1 MPARHVHLVRHGLPL
16 VDTDAAAASWALDPA
31 GAGTIRELRR
41 SGRLPDRATWF
52 SSPEPKAR
60 ETARMLTGGP
70 VEVVDALR
78 EQVRLHVGWIEDFD
92 GVLAE
97 AFAHPERPAYD
108 GWEPLDATRRRA
120 ADAVRNLM
128 REHPTG
134 DLVLVG
140 HGTSLALV
148 AAELTGTPVN
158 PYAPAAMGFPDVVT
172 IRMSSAGDPGPL
184 SFRAVL
190 SVSAVLTVAE
200 FATWQAT
207 DRLGWVLVPAGVV
220 AALVVGPRRSRDLGV
235 SLLAAVL
242 IAVFVMTGLVTFTPR
257 LQS

>member
-16 VDTDAAAASWALDPA
+16 VDTGAAASSWVLDPA
-31 GAGTIRELRR
+31 GTGPIRDLRA

-60 ETARMLTGGP
+60 ETARLLTDGP

-78 EQVRLHVGWIEDFD
+78 EQVRLHVGWITDFD

-97 AFAHPERPAYD
+97 AFAHPERPAHD
-108 GWEPLDATRRRA
+108 GWEPLEATGRRA
-120 ADAVRNLM
+120 AQAVRELL
-128 REHPTG
+128 RTHPSG

-172 IRMSSAGDPGPL
+172 IRMGSGTHPGPL
-184 SFRAVL
+184 SFRAV
-190 SVSAVLTVAE
+190 VAGAVGLVALE
-200 FATWQAT
+200 LACWLGTG
-207 DRLGWVLVPAGVV
+207 RLGWVLLPAGV
-220 AALVVGPRRSRDLGV
+220 ASALVTVPRRTRDLGV

-242 IAVFVMTGLVTFTPR
+242 IAAFLMIGLVEGIPR
-257 LQS
+257 LKA